1 MEDIAA
7 YFRRGDRLA
16 QHLGIELLSVEQGSA
31 QARMAVRDEHL
42 NSLGTVHGGA
52 IFALA
57 DYAFAAACNS
67 YGTVA
72 VAINVSIS
80 YVQAVTGGT
89 LIAEALETSRNPRLA
104 TYTVRV
110 TDEPGQLVAIFQGM
124 AYRKKDP
131 LPM

>member
-7 YFRRGDRLA
+7 YFRKGDRLA
-16 QHLGIELLSVEQGSA
+16 KHLGIELMQVGEGSA
-31 QARMAVRDEHL
+31 LARMVVGDQHL

-52 IFALA
+52 IFSLA

-89 LIAEALETSRNPRLA
+89 LYADALETSRNPRLA